1 MFEYMPFNHDF
12 GPLKISC
19 IYQYIV
25 QLKGLKLG
33 KNDNQN
39 IYWHVTSTDPKK
51 YTNSILLICCFLVI
65 ALGKT
70 PEKAYEPFKNFKVLG
85 FRDASFGESTF

>member
-51 YTNSILLICCFLVI
+51 YTNSILLICW
-65 ALGKT
+65 KT